1 MTSSCV
7 IFYVQHPQS
16 SWNSLLA
23 HPSVSKKDR
32 PGPPHDFPPA
42 PPPHINNDR
51 SLNAFT
57 FGSQFFFFISYFF
70 WTVPLVIFLYSNVE
84 LLACVASVSVWFRS
98 KERPSTPFF
107 ARSLT
112 LVPRSLLLNRTETLP
127 MQAIELYNSHTLFLT
142 AHSFFAYEALLGGGG
157 VGISLVWISNTV
169 VLHFEE
175 LACPCRYLT
184 HFYVVYH
191 HFICFM

>member
-1 MTSSCV
+1 MWHPVVLYFMSSTPNHRE
-7 IFYVQHPQS
+7 ILFWPTPQS
-16 SWNSLLA
+16 LKKIGQA
-23 HPSVSKKDR
+23 HPTIF
-32 PGPPHDFPPA
+32 PPPH
-42 PPPHINNDR
+42 PPHINNDR

-157 VGISLVWISNTV
+157 G
-169 VLHFEE
+169 
-175 LACPCRYLT
+175 
-184 HFYVVYH
+184 
-191 HFICFM
+191 